1 MIYAGESI
9 GWNKTEGVL
18 MGIEQMELQV
28 DCITWKTAVVS
39 SCSGA
44 FKSGVGGVIPT
55 LARYRNSDVFY
66 VNRQWLVYQSWWRN
80 QKLQ

>member
-55 LARYRNSDVFY
+55 LAR
-66 VNRQWLVYQSWWRN
+66 
-80 QKLQ
+80 